1 MLITKEYQGIEYFDA
16 WSGARYTKDRIIEE
30 GKADE
35 FDNFVESYFEG
46 EVDETELNDF
56 LWFEDEFIFEEL
68 GISNDD
74 DDDEDDEEDEE

>member
-1 MLITKEYQGIEYFDA
+1 MLITREYEGIENFDA
-16 WSGARYTKDRIIEE
+16 WSDARYTKDRIIEE

-35 FDNFVESYFEG
+35 FDNFVESYFDG

-74 DDDEDDEEDEE
+74 DDEDDDEEDY

>member
-1 MLITKEYQGIEYFDA
+1 MKIIREYEGIENFDA
-16 WSGARYTKDRIIEE
+16 WNDARYTKDRIIEE

-35 FDNFVESYFEG
+35 FDNFVESYFDG

-68 GISNDD
+68 GISSDD
-74 DDDEDDEEDEE
+74 DDDEDDEEDW

>member
-1 MLITKEYQGIEYFDA
+1 MKIIREYEGIENFDA

-35 FDNFVESYFEG
+35 FDNFVESYFDG

-56 LWFEDEFIFEEL
+56 LWDEFIFEEL

-74 DDDEDDEEDEE
+74 DDEDEDEEDW

>member
-1 MLITKEYQGIEYFDA
+1 MKITKEYEGIENFDA
-16 WSGARYTKDRIIEE
+16 WGDARYTKDRIIEE

-35 FDNFVESYFEG
+35 FDNFVESYFDG

-56 LWFEDEFIFEEL
+56 FWFEDKFIFEEL

-74 DDDEDDEEDEE
+74 EDDEEEEDW